1 MGKSVIQKHKR
12 LIKKLNDLR
21 TEDMFISIDLE
32 DAVNSRKNLIR
43 NYSIICNEIY
53 SGSRAEDKKLKK
65 ELKKMIEN
73 KKLRIS
79 ELLKDKIESKKGLR
93 KIHEQLSKLL

>member
-12 LIKKLNDLR
+12 LINKLSDLII
-21 TEDMFISIDLE
+21 EDMSIQIDLE
-32 DAVNSRKNLIR
+32 EMVKSRKNLIR

-53 SGSRAEDKKLKK
+53 SGKRDSYDTD

-73 KKLRIS
+73 KKLRIA
-79 ELLKDKIESKKGLR
+79 EILKDKIESKKELK
-93 KIHEQLSKLL
+93 KIHKQLSELL